1 MQWGQIKTLFI
12 ISFLLLDLFLLMQLW
27 ANQEN
32 EIIQEV
38 SETTLEEE
46 LNTQNIDISEVPA
59 EAPAVTFLTMQPGGF
74 TDQQLEGLRS
84 KENQQVNVYNDRLLE
99 STLEEPVDIDKEN
112 IQEEISDIVPFSNRY
127 SYWGWDEEES
137 TALFFQK
144 TNNRTIYYNRGGLLM
159 IRTEDGQMTGYTATL
174 LEEAP
179 DTESTE
185 MGQELVSPMD
195 VVSLLYNNGYLEEND
210 KIEDMTVGY
219 YSLVNLEPG
228 EENGYQVFAP
238 TWRVSVGGEYYFV
251 HATNGQILT
260 NDTGDFIQTVTEAY
274 SSQFNSGTP
283 EPVEQQE
290 EETEE

>member
-27 ANQEN
+27 ANRES
-32 EIIQEV
+32 EVIQEV

-46 LNTQNIDISEVPA
+46 LNTQNIDISEVPT
-59 EAPAVTFLTMQPGGF
+59 EAPNVSFLTANPGGF
-74 TDQQLEGLRS
+74 SDQQLEGFQD
-84 KENQQVNVYNDRLLE
+84 KGNQQVNVFNDRLLV
-99 STLEEPVDIDKEN
+99 STLDDPVEIDKEN
-112 IQEEISDIVPFSNRY
+112 IQEEISEIVPFSNRY

-144 TNNRTIYYNRGGLLM
+144 ANNRTIYYNRGGLLM
-159 IRTEDGQMTGYTATL
+159 IRTENGEITGYTATL
-174 LEEAP
+174 LEIP
-179 DTESTE
+179 DQESEE
-185 MGQELVSPMD
+185 MQQDLISPMD
-195 VVSLLYNNGYLEEND
+195 IVSLLYNNGYLEEND

-228 EENGYQVFAP
+228 QENGSQVFAP
-238 TWRVSVGGEYYFV
+238 TWRVRVGGDFYFV

-260 NDTGDFIQTVTEAY
+260 NDAGDFIERVTEAY
-274 SSQFNSGTP
+274 ASQLSSSTP